1 MRLKIE
7 PGAVVAASLVY
18 FFSDWTEITATAA
31 AIAVHELGHLAALK
45 AFRLDVCS
53 LRAELSGMCISYRGG
68 GGTAANIIA
77 AAAGPLMG
85 LLYAF
90 ASSRV
95 SAAAGE
101 AWFALSSGISCI
113 LSLFNLLPIM
123 PLDGGRILSE
133 ILTAICGEVK
143 AARVSL
149 AAGILFSAA
158 LFAWGVWCLAVRRDI
173 TVYAAGAW
181 LLVLQLKDLSQ
192 A

>member
-53 LRAELSGMCISYRGG
+53 LRAELSGMCISYRG